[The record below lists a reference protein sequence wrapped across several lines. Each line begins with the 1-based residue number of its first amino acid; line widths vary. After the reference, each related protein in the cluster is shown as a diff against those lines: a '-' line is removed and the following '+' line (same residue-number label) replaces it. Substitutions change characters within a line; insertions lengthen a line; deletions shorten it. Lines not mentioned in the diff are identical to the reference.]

1 MCLTAGATA
10 RGDTIWV
17 GENASNPIRADGVT
31 IVRIDGDHVI
41 YDTPGGVEVN
51 KPLSQ
56 VQQMALD
63 DEPAFNAAE
72 EAYAGGKW
80 DVAADQ
86 YQNALH
92 ATARDWV
99 KQRSSVRLA
108 EVAGKANRFDAA
120 VDAYIALLTSNPTA
134 AAAVRPVVTGANP
147 DLMDRAAAELSV
159 ALEADTLSNPQR
171 SALLRLALDI
181 YRARNQTAG
190 INATLKALVSIGA
203 ATPADLAIVKLL
215 SAQTALDGKDFK
227 TAQNEIQQNRALFAE
242 PPQQIEAL
250 WILAQ
255 AQDGSADR
263 SNATALKDVAI
274 AYMRVATF
282 GRDVA
287 DRPHVAEALL
297 HAAAIEQELKDPA
310 AATQLYRR
318 IEADFAG
325 QPAAATAKSARQRL
339 SQGA

>member
-1 MCLTAGATA
+1 MCLTAGAIA

-31 IVRIDGDHVI
+31 IVRIDGDHVV
-41 YDTPGGVEVN
+41 YDTPGGVEVS
-51 KPLSQ
+51 KPLTD
-56 VQQMALD
+56 VQQIALD
-63 DEPAFNAAE
+63 DEPAFNEAE

-99 KQRSSVRLA
+99 KQRCSLRLA
-108 EVAGKANRFDAA
+108 EVAKKANRFDAA
-120 VDAYIALLTSNPTA
+120 VSAYIVLLTSNPTA
-134 AAAVRPVVTGANP
+134 AAAVRPVVAGANP
-147 DLMDRAAAELSV
+147 AMMDVGAAELNV
-159 ALEADTLSNPQR
+159 ALGAGTLSNAQQ
-171 SALLRLALDI
+171 SSLLRLALEI

-190 INATLKALVSIGA
+190 INATLKALVNIGA

-215 SAQTALDGKDFK
+215 SAQSALDGKDFK
-227 TAQNEIQQNRALFAE
+227 TALNEIQQNRALFTD
-242 PPQQIEAL
+242 PGQQIDAL

-263 SNATALKDVAI
+263 GNATALKDAAI

-282 GRDVA
+282 GKDVA
-287 DRPHVAEALL
+287 DKPHVADALL